1 MYIERRF
8 KNNYQIFTF
17 NKTIPMAQIVK
28 AEQNKHF
35 HSICTNSSVGNWFN
49 ITVRPEATFSIA
61 YEYT

>member
-35 HSICTNSSVGNWFN
+35 HSICTNSSVGN
-49 ITVRPEATFSIA
+49 
-61 YEYT
+61 